1 MIHDM
6 ITFIIWGFIGIVQ
19 ISCTENI
26 RKFYYFIVWI
36 MLMVQLLE
44 NLILHL

>member
-6 ITFIIWGFIGIVQ
+6 ITFIIWGFIGIVRL
-19 ISCTENI
+19 SATENI
-26 RKFYYFIVWI
+26 RKFSYFLVWI